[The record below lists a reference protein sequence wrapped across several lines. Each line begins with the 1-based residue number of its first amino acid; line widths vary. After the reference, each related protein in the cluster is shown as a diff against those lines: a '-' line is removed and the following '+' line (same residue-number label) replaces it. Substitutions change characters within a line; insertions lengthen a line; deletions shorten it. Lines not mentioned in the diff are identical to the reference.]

1 MPAATYGY
9 LASIVPAKKTR
20 TLLHVA
26 PTDKLVEG
34 RLSISHQNSVPV
46 RVRVGVSS
54 GALTSFAPSNYILYD
69 LVIDQGETYETDLI
83 YFANNQSLVV
93 YTDAENTSF
102 LLHGEVVDN
111 PVTSG
116 FLNSIKVQDAKKD
129 TVLYTVPGT
138 EEVDL
143 SIFVSNQG
151 SSRSRFRISIQEVG
165 QPKNSANYLNYNTAL
180 YPRSFYQRT
189 NIKAAG
195 GQQVVIWVEDA
206 NQLSFAIYGKFN
218 YNVVAT
224 DFSVNGNFTVVG
236 DSDLQSDVT
245 VGQDLSVGGTSTL
258 TGAVTTGSSLHA
270 GGTFSVGADP
280 LAPVASLTDAG
291 VFTTSGS
298 ASIGGGAAIGGTLSS
313 GGGNFTVDS
322 AGNATLAGNLSAGGV
337 SSDLNLLNNRVTNMG
352 RPIAPTD
359 AATRG
364 FVDAQITALSIA
376 LS

>member
-93 YTDAENTSF
+93 FTDAENTSF
-102 LLHGEVVDN
+102 LLHGEIVDN

-116 FLNSIKVQDAKKD
+116 FLNSIKVQQARKD
-129 TVLYTVPGT
+129 TVLYTVPGS

-151 SSRSRFRISIQEVG
+151 SSRSRFRIAIQEVG
-165 QPKNSANYLNYNTAL
+165 QPKNSANYLNYNTVL
-180 YPRSFYQRT
+180 FPRSFYQRT
-189 NIKAAG
+189 NIKASG

-245 VGQDLSVGGTSTL
+245 VGQDLTVGGTSTL

-270 GGTFSVGADP
+270 GGTFSLGADP
-280 LAPVASLTDAG
+280 LAPVASITDAG
-291 VFTTSGS
+291 IFTTSGS
-298 ASIGGGAAIGGTLSS
+298 ASIGGGASITGTLSS
-313 GGGNFTVDS
+313 GSGNFTVDS
-322 AGNATLAGNLSAGGV
+322 SGNATLAGNLSAGGV

>member
-116 FLNSIKVQDAKKD
+116 FLNSIKVQTARKD

-165 QPKNSANYLNYNTAL
+165 QPRNSANYLNYNTVL

-236 DSDLQSDVT
+236 DSDLQSNVT
-245 VGQDLSVGGTSTL
+245 VGQDLTVGGTSTL
-258 TGAVTTGSSLHA
+258 TGPVTTGSSLHA
-270 GGTFSVGADP
+270 GGTFSLGADP
-280 LAPVASLTDAG
+280 LAPVASITDAG
-291 VFTTSGS
+291 IFTTSGS
-298 ASIGGGAAIGGTLSS
+298 ASIGGGASITGTLSS
-313 GGGNFTVDS
+313 GSGNFTVDS
-322 AGNATLAGNLSAGGV
+322 SGNATLSGNLSAGGV

>member
-116 FLNSIKVQDAKKD
+116 FLNSIKVQDARKD

-151 SSRSRFRISIQEVG
+151 SSRSRFRIAIQEVG
-165 QPKNSANYLNYNTAL
+165 QPKNSANYLNYNTVL

-236 DSDLQSDVT
+236 DSDLQ
-245 VGQDLSVGGTSTL
+245 
-258 TGAVTTGSSLHA
+258 
-270 GGTFSVGADP
+270 
-280 LAPVASLTDAG
+280 
-291 VFTTSGS
+291 
-298 ASIGGGAAIGGTLSS
+298 
-313 GGGNFTVDS
+313 
-322 AGNATLAGNLSAGGV
+322 
-337 SSDLNLLNNRVTNMG
+337 
-352 RPIAPTD
+352 
-359 AATRG
+359 
-364 FVDAQITALSIA
+364 
-376 LS
+376 

>member
-116 FLNSIKVQDAKKD
+116 FLNSIKVQTARKD

-165 QPKNSANYLNYNTAL
+165 QPRNSANYLNYNTVL

-245 VGQDLSVGGTSTL
+245 VGQDLTVGGTSTL
-258 TGAVTTGSSLHA
+258 TGPVTTGSSLHA
-270 GGTFSVGADP
+270 GGTFSLGADP
-280 LAPVASLTDAG
+280 LAPVASITDAG
-291 VFTTSGS
+291 IFTTSGS
-298 ASIGGGAAIGGTLSS
+298 ASIGGGASITGTLSS
-313 GGGNFTVDS
+313 GSGNFTVDS
-322 AGNATLAGNLSAGGV
+322 SGNATLSGNLSAGGV